1 MRLALLICVVPF
13 LTSVSTYFGAQETQG
28 PICHGKPVPITLLGP
43 KMSGP
48 RVSFR
53 SGGGFWEPLRL
64 VICDRAQFSNFWKRL
79 HSPDPTHDPGAQLPP
94 LPEIDFSREMIV
106 VAAMG
111 RRPNGA
117 YWIIIDG
124 ACEVDGQLEIF
135 VRSING
141 SRCTAPAIMTAP
153 VDVVRLP
160 RMDLPVVFRET
171 EVDCNQR
178 PKFYTYSPPNKSL
191 DRSADS
197 LFLKLND

>member
-1 MRLALLICVVPF
+1 MRLALLVCVVPF
-13 LTSVSTYFGAQETQG
+13 LSGVSTYFGAQETQR
-28 PICHGKPVPITLLGP
+28 PICHGKPIPITLLGP

-53 SGGGFWEPLRL
+53 SGGIWEPLRS
-64 VICDRAQFSNFWKRL
+64 VIRDRAQFNNFWKRL
-79 HSPDPTHDPGAQLPP
+79 HSPDPLYSPDPTHDPGVQLPP
-94 LPEIDFSREMIV
+94 LPEIDFSREMV
-106 VAAMG
+106 VIAAMG

-135 VRSING
+135 VRSIDG
-141 SRCTAPAIMTAP
+141 SRCTAPGIMTAP

-160 RMDLPVVFRET
+160 RIDLPVVFLET

-178 PKFYTYSPPNKSL
+178 P
-191 DRSADS
+191 
-197 LFLKLND
+197 